1 MASTPAADT
10 RALDA
15 AAIDRIRAGH
25 GDAFGEIYDRWFDRV
40 HDLAFRVTRDESAAA
55 DVAQDAFVAAW
66 QALPTL
72 DNVDAFGGWLLR
84 ITRNTA
90 LDAQRRA
97 GRSQPHDT
105 EAMAMIEHAGPSP
118 ASAPAGFRVEDR
130 LGAAEDPVRAA
141 EDGEVAALVW
151 DAVDSLGPRDAEVL
165 DLTLR
170 HALTPAEIGEVVG
183 VNRNAANQMVHR
195 ARNRLKDAVAARVL
209 WRGGQPECGDLAD
222 ALGAAGISRF
232 SADAVRVTSAHV
244 PECELCSR
252 RRALRLDPA
261 ALFGAVPMVAGPVVL
276 KQEIAHALEAD
287 GIPVGESAHAPASVA
302 ARQRSTGRRRGR
314 VAAVVGAAFIVV
326 VVALVVAF
334 AGALDDGTVDE
345 QVAAS
350 DSESVVTTTPAARA
364 TTSTAPATTTAPSP
378 TTTAQPTA
386 PTSPIAPGPSD
397 PGIVTPPPATPP
409 ASAPA
414 TLGTPPPTTA
424 PPPPASASASVS
436 PATVTTPPPYL
447 RPSAPVLTWTTSGGA
462 SVTVLGPGVN
472 STAPSGSTP
481 LCPNA
486 SSAVWS
492 ICEPPNGVY
501 TYIVTVRNGSG
512 AVLETATATLTVL

>member
-1 MASTPAADT
+1 MASTPAADI

-40 HDLAFRVTRDESAAA
+40 HDLAYRVTRDESVAA

-66 QALPTL
+66 QSLPTL
-72 DNVDAFGGWLLR
+72 ENVDAFGGWLLR

-105 EAMAMIEHAGPSP
+105 EAMAVIEHAGPSP

-151 DAVDSLGPRDAEVL
+151 DAVDALGPRDAEVL

-209 WRGGQPECGDLAD
+209 WRGGRPECGDLAD
-222 ALGAAGISRF
+222 ALGAAGITRF
-232 SADAVRVTSAHV
+232 SADAVRVTSAHAAD
-244 PECELCSR
+244 CELCSR

-287 GIPVGESAHAPASVA
+287 GIPVGDSVHAPASVA
-302 ARQRSTGRRRGR
+302 ARQRRATRRRRGR
-314 VAAVVGAAFIVV
+314 IAAVVGAALTVV
-326 VVALVVAF
+326 VVALIVAF
-334 AGALDDGTVDE
+334 AGSLDDGTVDE
-345 QVAAS
+345 QIAAS
-350 DSESVVTTTPAARA
+350 DSPAGIATTTPAARA
-364 TTSTAPATTTAPSP
+364 TTSTGGTTTTAAP
-378 TTTAQPTA
+378 TTQPSA

-409 ASAPA
+409 ASPPA
-414 TLGTPPPTTA
+414 TLGSSPPTTTP

-447 RPSAPVLTWTTSGGA
+447 RPSGPVLTWTTSGGA

-472 STAPSGSTP
+472 SSAPSGSTP

-501 TYIVTVRNGSG
+501 TYVVTVRNGSG
-512 AVLETATATLTVL
+512 AVLDTATATLTVL